1 MSAMQTIAIFGV
13 LEELPEPTR
22 EALTRES
29 IRRGVAVS
37 EIIREALIETADR
50 LNGEPLPEPDQE

>member
-1 MSAMQTIAIFGV
+1 MSAMQTIAIYGV
-13 LEELPEPTR
+13 LEELPEQTR
-22 EALTRES
+22 DALTRES
-29 IRRGVAVS
+29 IRRGVAVA